1 LLLGKAAQMRAQ
13 INFQGWISLQ
23 RAEAEITRAALQREL
38 GSALFAAAW
47 AQGEQT
53 TTDDIVEYVANL
65 PNGIG

>member
-1 LLLGKAAQMRAQ
+1 
-13 INFQGWISLQ
+13 LQ